1 MADQKEVNELEWA
14 GRLEKIVTGGLG
26 LLTLL
31 YLGGIVYLFGCD
43 VWGLTQNNRMGEA
56 GDFIAGFTTPV
67 VFLWLIYGYFL
78 QRRELGLQRNE
89 LKKTGEALVTQVKI
103 MEDRDEADRQRS
115 MPRFCLKKNDSP
127 PVLVAEDGDTYKSDS
142 PDPNDFILRN
152 TGGPA
157 RNLEITICPDGRGW
171 SFPPP
176 LLDKGE
182 TCPVH
187 ISNPFWPRLPDLLN
201 PDTADQPPADQPTS
215 CRVRFV
221 TSERS
226 ERLEQ
231 RWSIRFTGKYS
242 YVEIKPTTEG
252 PIPAG

>member
-1 MADQKEVNELEWA
+1 MDKKTYGALIATV
-14 GRLEKIVTGGLG
+14 
-26 LLTLL
+26 L
-31 YLGGIVYLFGCD
+31 YLGAILCVFGCD
-43 VWGLTQNNRMGEA
+43 LWDLIQERRLGEL
-56 GDFIAGFTTPV
+56 GDFTAGVLTPV
-67 VFLWLIYGYFL
+67 FFGWLVLGYFL
-78 QRRELGLQRNE
+78 QREELGLQRNE

-115 MPRFCLKKNDSP
+115 MPRLCLEKDDSP
-127 PVLVAEDGDTYKSDS
+127 PVLVDEDGDTYKSDS

-157 RNLEITICPDGRGW
+157 RNLEITIRPDGRGW

-176 LLDKGE
+176 LLDKGA

-201 PDTADQPPADQPTS
+201 PDTDDQPPDDQPPDDQPPS
-215 CRVRFV
+215 CRVRF

-252 PIPAG
+252 PIPTG